1 MTIRERKLGAATRD
15 AYGDALVELGKK
27 NDKVVV
33 LDADLSKSTK
43 SNGFAKAFPDR
54 FLNVGIAEA
63 NMASMAAGI
72 ANTGLV
78 PFASSFASFL
88 MAKTFDQLRMGVAN
102 PRVNA
107 KFVGSHSGISLG
119 EDGASQQ
126 SVEDLALAIAL
137 PHFAVLVPSDGVAC
151 KALTF
156 VAAEHEGP
164 VFLRTGRPKAPV
176 IYQDGE
182 RFPVGGAKVLQT
194 GTDATIVACGLL
206 VFEALQAADMAKEA
220 GLSIGVIDAYSVKPL
235 DEQAIA
241 KAARESGAILTAE
254 EHLTTGGLGSVV
266 AQAVVKH
273 HPVPMAFVG
282 LEDRYSESGTPEALM
297 EAYGLTAKHLFE
309 AVKALVEKKKQA
321 QKVMA

>member
-1 MTIRERKLGAATRD
+1 MAIRERKLGAATRD
-15 AYGDALVELGKK
+15 AYGDALVELGRA
-27 NDKVVV
+27 NSKVVV

-63 NMASMAAGI
+63 NMASMAAGLATAGTI
-72 ANTGLV
+72 

-102 PRVNA
+102 PKVNA

-126 SVEDLALAIAL
+126 SVEDIALAVAL
-137 PHFAVLVPSDGVAC
+137 PHFAVLVPADGVAT

-156 VAAEHEGP
+156 GAAEHVGP

-176 IYQDGE
+176 IYSEGE
-182 RFPVGGAKVLQT
+182 QFPVGGSKTLQE

-206 VFEALQAADMAKEA
+206 VFEALQAADMAAEA
-220 GLSIGVIDAYSVKPL
+220 GLSVGVIDAYSVKPI
-235 DEQAIA
+235 DAAAIA
-241 KAARESGAILTAE
+241 KAARTSGAILTAE
-254 EHLTTGGLGSVV
+254 EHLTTGGLGSLVAQVV
-266 AQAVVKH
+266 AEH

-282 LEDRYSESGTPEALM
+282 MKDRYAESGTPEALM
-297 EAYGLTAKHLFE
+297 EAYGFTAKHLFDE
-309 AVKALVEKKKQA
+309 VKALVEKKKA
-321 QKVMA
+321 RETVMA